1 VNAADLRE
9 QVQAALDGAYTI
21 EREIGRGGMAT
32 VFLARDEKH
41 HRSVAVKVLR
51 PEFAATVGPERFRRE
66 ITLAAGLQHPH
77 ILPVFDSGETAD
89 GLLWFSMPYIAGETL
104 RGRIRREG
112 QLPFDEA
119 VRITREVAAALEY
132 AHKRGIVHRDVKPEN
147 IMVTADGDV
156 LLTDFGIARA
166 MSMADSDEP
175 TDHGATL
182 TESGY
187 VVGTP
192 AYMSPEQASGK
203 RGIDARTDV
212 YSLAAVAYEML
223 AGEPPFIAATPQAMI
238 AKMLVTTAPSVRIV
252 RPNVPM
258 GVDTALRRALAQLP
272 GDRFPSAAE
281 FATALE
287 LGRTM
292 EDAPA
297 SRTRRLIERWAI
309 GVGLVVLLTAAGT
322 FAWQARGR
330 AAVGPPMVAV
340 LPFDNLGDSADAYF
354 AEGMT
359 DEVRGKLAALHGLRV
374 IASGSSDQ
382 YRHTTKSQEAIARE
396 LGVQYLLV
404 GHVRWQRGA
413 AGHSHVRVDPE
424 LVQLVGAQPMLAW
437 KQDFDADLS
446 DVFTVQTEIA
456 SRVAAE
462 LQVTLGTGERAAL
475 TERPTRNLDA
485 YDQYLR
491 GKAYQAGGNDVGA
504 QRRAAAAFAEAVRL
518 DPSFA
523 LAWAALAVSHA
534 NIYGMQNAAKIDG
547 DSAEHAAAR
556 AIALRPQ
563 LPESHAAMSYYLT
576 AVRRDFARALAEAE
590 LARTRNPNNADLLDQ
605 QGYAEGHLGRWDAAI
620 AHLDTAVRLDPR
632 DDNARGDLGF
642 AQLFVHRYDDARS
655 SLDRSLTF
663 NPANLTTIEWRM
675 LVSLAN
681 GDADDAHRIAS
692 DALTHVDSTTLIAYV
707 ASVRD
712 LGWALDATLRRAL
725 RRLTPAAFDNDR
737 AAWGLALAESFA
749 QEGDTARGRAY
760 ADSARLAYQTLLQA
774 TPNDPELH
782 AHYGV
787 ALALAGKGAEAI
799 SEGERAATILPI
811 GTDAR
816 DGVYVQH
823 QLARI
828 YMLTGHTT
836 KALAVVQPLLRA
848 PGYLSPRWLQI
859 DPDFAI
865 LARTPPAGGLA
876 ANSRGGR

>member
-1 VNAADLRE
+1 VNAADLRGL
-9 QVQAALDGAYTI
+9 VQAALEGAYTI

-32 VFLARDEKH
+32 VYLARDEKH
-41 HRSVAVKVLR
+41 HRSVAIKVLR

-77 ILPVFDSGETAD
+77 ILAVFDSGETVD
-89 GLLWFSMPYIAGETL
+89 GLLWFSMPYVAAGTL
-104 RGRIRREG
+104 RDRIRRDG

-132 AHKRGIVHRDVKPEN
+132 AHRRGVVHRDVKPEN
-147 IMVTADGDV
+147 IMVTTDGDIV
-156 LLTDFGIARA
+156 LADFGIARA
-166 MSMADSDEP
+166 ISMAGDAGH
-175 TDHGATL
+175 HGEHGDAL

-192 AYMSPEQASGK
+192 AYMSPEQASGN
-203 RGIDARTDV
+203 RAIDARTDV

-252 RPNVPM
+252 RPNVPA

-281 FATALE
+281 FAAALE
-287 LGRTM
+287 SGRAI

-297 SRTRRLIERWAI
+297 PRTWRLIERAGI
-309 GVGLVVLLTAAGT
+309 GVGLVILVLAAAT
-322 FAWQARGR
+322 VAWQARTR
-330 AAVGPPMVAV
+330 SSAGPPMVAV

-424 LVQLVGAQPMLAW
+424 LVQLVGTQPTLAW

-462 LQVTLGTGERAAL
+462 LQVTLASGERAAL

-504 QRRAAAAFAEAVRL
+504 QRHATAAFSEAVRL
-518 DPSFA
+518 DPRFA
-523 LAWAALAVSHA
+523 LAWAALAMSHA
-534 NIYGMQNAAKIDG
+534 KIYGMQNAATVDG
-547 DSAEHAAAR
+547 DSALTAVER
-556 AIALRPQ
+556 AIATRPD
-563 LPESHAAMSYYLT
+563 LPESHAAMSNYYT
-576 AVRRDFARALAEAE
+576 IVRRDFRRALAEVE
-590 LARTRNPNNADLLDQ
+590 LARTHAPNNASLLDQ
-605 QGYAEGHLGRWDAAI
+605 EGYTEGHVGRWETAI

-632 DDNARGDLGF
+632 DDDSRGDLGL
-642 AQLFVHRYDDARS
+642 AQLYVHRYDDARS
-655 SLDRSLTF
+655 SLDRSLSF
-663 NPANLTTIEWRM
+663 NPTNLTTIEWRV
-675 LVSLAN
+675 LVSLAK
-681 GDADDAHRIAS
+681 GDITDARRITHE
-692 DALTHVDSTTLIAYV
+692 ALAHVDTTTLVAYM

-712 LGWALDATLRRAL
+712 LGWVLDSSEQAAL
-725 RRLTPAAFDNDR
+725 RRLSPAAFDNDR
-737 AAWGLALAESFA
+737 AAWGLALAESYA
-749 QEGDTARGRAY
+749 SAGDRMRARAY
-760 ADSARLAYQTLLQA
+760 ADSATAAYRVLLRA

-787 ALALAGKGAEAI
+787 SLALLGRTGDAI
-799 SEGERAATILPI
+799 TEGERAAALLPVS
-811 GTDAR
+811 TDAR
-816 DGVYVQH
+816 DGIYIQH

-828 YMLTGHTT
+828 YLLAGRTAD
-836 KALAVVQPLLRA
+836 ALALVRPLLTES
-848 PGYLSPRWLQI
+848 GYLSSRWLEI
-859 DPDFAI
+859 DPDFAPSRT
-865 LARTPPAGGLA
+865 AR
-876 ANSRGGR
+876 